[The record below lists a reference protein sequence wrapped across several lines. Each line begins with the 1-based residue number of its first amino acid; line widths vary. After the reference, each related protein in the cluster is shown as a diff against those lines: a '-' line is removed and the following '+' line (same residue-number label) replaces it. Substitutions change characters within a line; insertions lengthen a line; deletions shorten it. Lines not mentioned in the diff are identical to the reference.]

1 MSDLSSSVNT
11 PRHKLNTSD
20 QTIIEQNARFI
31 YLPPERHDSR
41 VGMRVKTL
49 STSHNIMHFRVK

>member
-49 STSHNIMHFRVK
+49 STSNII